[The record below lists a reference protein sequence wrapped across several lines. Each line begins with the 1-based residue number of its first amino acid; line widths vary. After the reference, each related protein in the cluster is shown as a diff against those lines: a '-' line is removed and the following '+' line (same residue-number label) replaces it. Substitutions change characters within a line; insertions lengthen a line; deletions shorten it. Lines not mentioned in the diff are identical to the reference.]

1 LDRAGQGET
10 ATRQGLI
17 ALWWLFAAVDV
28 VYKSYW
34 DIVHDWGLGSADN
47 HFLRPRLVVASCN
60 DNTPEFFNAAES
72 SVRYHGLETNHLYP
86 VSSYYLAVAV
96 NVVLRL
102 SSPLLVST
110 GFLGV
115 SSRTSVVACCEV
127 FRRGVWNC
135 FRLEKCHLVHCTEQ
149 CVRQTQRLEHFQRSV
164 SKPKLKASKSWWLEF
179 FDPLTRA
186 EAECREAV
194 GIPHVVPPLLS
205 TSPSDGALEGDALH
219 SIELCDK
226 ALAGVES
233 NPDDAKVRLNMSASK
248 EEGDAALRNSAE
260 ATEARSSAP
269 FLCDEWLH
277 GKLRETQRGSLFLAS
292 PIFR

>member
-1 LDRAGQGET
+1 
-10 ATRQGLI
+10 
-17 ALWWLFAAVDV
+17 
-28 VYKSYW
+28 
-34 DIVHDWGLGSADN
+34 
-47 HFLRPRLVVASCN
+47 
-60 DNTPEFFNAAES
+60 
-72 SVRYHGLETNHLYP
+72 
-86 VSSYYLAVAV
+86 
-96 NVVLRL
+96 
-102 SSPLLVST
+102 
-110 GFLGV
+110 
-115 SSRTSVVACCEV
+115 
-127 FRRGVWNC
+127 
-135 FRLEKCHLVHCTEQ
+135 
-149 CVRQTQRLEHFQRSV
+149 
-164 SKPKLKASKSWWLEF
+164 LEF

-219 SIELCDK
+219 GIELCDLERIHGVDRSAVHDK

>member
-1 LDRAGQGET
+1 M
-10 ATRQGLI
+10 
-17 ALWWLFAAVDV
+17 
-28 VYKSYW
+28 
-34 DIVHDWGLGSADN
+34 
-47 HFLRPRLVVASCN
+47 
-60 DNTPEFFNAAES
+60 
-72 SVRYHGLETNHLYP
+72 
-86 VSSYYLAVAV
+86 
-96 NVVLRL
+96 
-102 SSPLLVST
+102 
-110 GFLGV
+110 
-115 SSRTSVVACCEV
+115 
-127 FRRGVWNC
+127 
-135 FRLEKCHLVHCTEQ
+135 HCTEQ

-219 SIELCDK
+219 GIELCDK

-269 FLCDEWLH
+269 FLCYEWLH